1 MKSPD
6 ADTRES
12 LEIEDIGAAEA
23 QKAEAR
29 FRGSNLDLPSL
40 NYGTAAKENRPKPH
54 YYWWAIII
62 WWALRHQLQD
72 L

>member
-54 YYWWAIII
+54 YYW
-62 WWALRHQLQD
+62 
-72 L
+72 